1 MYLYYI
7 FFADTVFG
15 TTNPYI
21 YDKKNFDIKISNPMN
36 SVHIPIKTFGNVQLE
51 ILAKSASFGQ
61 GNILHINTQY
71 LIQY

>member
-7 FFADTVFG
+7 FIAETVRNA
-15 TTNPYI
+15 NPYI

-71 LIQY
+71 FIQY